1 MRSVLRR
8 FQRAVVVEDDEALR
22 SAIAR
27 IMKGWGVQVS
37 QAGSAA
43 KARSLLAVP
52 PPPELVILDVRLPD
66 ETAFGVLDAIAGLS
80 PAAVVVAISGKA
92 SPDEAFRLAQRGV
105 RAYLPKPF
113 SIDEL
118 RAAVELAVREAPD
131 LEPAVTAR
139 VGRVP
144 MRELQRE
151 VRRVMVNEALAL
163 TEGSRSGAARLLH
176 VTRQAVQQI
185 LRGSHPADR
194 PAQPHDDPRN

>member
-1 MRSVLRR
+1 MLRK
-8 FQRAVVVEDDEALR
+8 FQRAVVIEDEDALR
-22 SAIAR
+22 GAIAR
-27 IMKGWGVQVS
+27 IVGDWGTQVLE
-37 QAGSAA
+37 AGSAA
-43 KARSLLAVP
+43 AARALLAVRP
-52 PPPELVILDVRLPD
+52 PPDLVILDVRLPD
-66 ETAFGVLDAIAGLS
+66 DTAFGVLDAIAGLS
-80 PAAVVVAISGKA
+80 PAPVVVAISGKA

-118 RAAVELAVREAPD
+118 ESSVELAVREAPD
-131 LEPAVTAR
+131 LGAAVTAR

-163 TEGSRSGAARLLH
+163 TEGSLSGAARLLH

-185 LRGSHPADR
+185 LRRDEHADR
-194 PAQPHDDPRN
+194 PPRAGDDSPG